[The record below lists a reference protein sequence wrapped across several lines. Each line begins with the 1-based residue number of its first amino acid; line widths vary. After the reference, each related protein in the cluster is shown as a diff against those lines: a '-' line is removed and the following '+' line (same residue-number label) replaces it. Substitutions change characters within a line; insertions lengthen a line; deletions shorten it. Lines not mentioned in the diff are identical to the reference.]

1 MDMFEPECNPINDY
15 YECLGVDDYLSGK
28 DFGRDRGR
36 NPNPT
41 ESQRKAVEKLA
52 SKLYTRPPK
61 NKNTQSEE
69 EQEDILEFDLM
80 DSVRVIL
87 FDGRVLKKSL
97 NCIVNH
103 TNSRHMFL
111 FNDILIITSY
121 QNTSS
126 KKISILKMS
135 EKYAIHQVLSL
146 DRMAIH
152 SKSIEEPDN
161 PCAFDVHMPE
171 RVYTIIA
178 ESESDKRIWLEEIE
192 LAIYAWHAGTPRAT
206 EPGWQHEVVLGTLY
220 SDCLLGNY
228 DGVQGYLEAMSQSDP
243 ESVVDIINTPDA
255 SGMNPLH
262 WAALRGHFDVIKL
275 LLDSG
280 CEVDALNNGLNS
292 PLLIAAS
299 RGHDSVIRLLLDRG
313 ADVTLRNLKDRDVL
327 FMAALYGHVSKGLGN
342 TLQMLHFHNV
352 DFDQLDSTGSAP
364 LHECAARNLSRP
376 VRLLVMAGAHVN
388 TKHGRTG
395 MTPLQLAC
403 SVENPDVETVRSF
416 LDNGAHPNWKDASGR
431 SAFNMVLYAHSSD
444 KRKGSDDCNT
454 ASGGTASDAMQERV
468 QQYGTWVL
476 QALPVLLEI
485 VRKGGRYTEDS
496 ISDLRDSF
504 REAIDSARLA
514 WHSAKEPSN
523 FEEYIATR
531 DPMIS
536 QMDWVDNN
544 ASDYCMLCVDKFTY
558 SNRRHHCRG
567 CGTLCCAPCST
578 KRLPLQILDR
588 KGSNTKGAGE
598 RVCDGCFNRLTSEAV
613 ARNVAM
619 AKAKKDLLLQMESD
633 KETQH
638 EELLNGSVSKANA
651 NDADNGENK
660 VDDVKDAL
668 GATGEA
674 LRERGEKLTTLADKS
689 EKLDTAAAEYNKMAK
704 QLLTQQQEKG
714 QIASSWRKKKSSSLG
729 GGTKN

>member
-1 MDMFEPECNPINDY
+1 MFDPEESNRIDDY
-15 YECLGVDDYLSGK
+15 YDCLGVDDCLTGR

-36 NPNPT
+36 NPDPT
-41 ESQRKAVEKLA
+41 ESQRKTIEKLA

-61 NKNTQSEE
+61 NKNPQIDED
-69 EQEDILEFDLM
+69 QEDILEFDLM
-80 DSVRVIL
+80 DTVRVIL

-111 FNDILIITSY
+111 FNDILIITSC
-121 QNTSS
+121 QNTTT
-126 KKISILKMS
+126 KKLSILKMS
-135 EKYAIHQVLSL
+135 EKYAIHQVLPL

-192 LAIYAWHAGTPRAT
+192 LAIYAWHAGTPRAM
-206 EPGWQHEVVLGTLY
+206 EPGWQHEAILGTLW
-220 SDCLLGNY
+220 SDALLGNLE
-228 DGVQGYLEAMSQSDP
+228 GVRGHLEALSQSDP
-243 ESVVDIINTPDA
+243 DTVLDIINAADS

-262 WAALRGHFDVIKL
+262 WAALRGHFKIIKL
-275 LLDSG
+275 LLEAG

-299 RGHDSVIRLLLDRG
+299 RGHDSAIRLLLDRG

-342 TLQMLHFHNV
+342 TLQMLHFNNV
-352 DFDQLDSTGSAP
+352 NFDQLDSTGSAP

-376 VRLLVMAGAHVN
+376 VRLLVLAGAHVN

-395 MTPLQLAC
+395 VTPLQLAC

-431 SAFNMVLYAHSSD
+431 SAFNMVLYAHSSE
-444 KRKGSDDCNT
+444 KRKETGEGNSAADGS
-454 ASGGTASDAMQERV
+454 SPDAMQERV

-476 QALPVLLEI
+476 RALPVLLEI

-496 ISDLRDSF
+496 IADLRDSF
-504 REAIDSARLA
+504 KEAIDAARLA
-514 WHSAKEPSN
+514 WHSAKEPDN
-523 FEEYIATR
+523 FEEFIATR

-578 KRLPLQILDR
+578 KRLPLQPQDR
-588 KGSNTKGAGE
+588 RGSGAKGSGD
-598 RVCDGCFNRLTSEAV
+598 RVCDGCFNRLTSEAT
-613 ARNVAM
+613 ARNLAM
-619 AKAKKDLLLQMESD
+619 AKAKKDLLLQMERE
-633 KETQH
+633 KEMEH
-638 EELLNGSVSKANA
+638 GELLEDSGTGNSLSTGEHSKI
-651 NDADNGENK
+651 
-660 VDDVKDAL
+660 DDVKDTL

-674 LRERGEKLTTLADKS
+674 LKERGEKLTTLADKS
-689 EKLDTAAAEYNKMAK
+689 EKLDTAAAEYNRMAK
-704 QLLTQQQEKG
+704 QLLSQQQERV
-714 QIASSWRKKKSSSLG
+714 QVTSSWRKKKSSSAG
-729 GGTKN
+729 GGRK